1 MIKVLTIKPG
11 DPDVKY
17 YSATVRQVNGR
28 FYEMDGNGK
37 FVYDF
42 FHDCDD
48 LIGKPTITEQEALA
62 QYSKYFDSKEFY
74 NLYA

>member
-11 DPDVKY
+11 DKDVKY

-28 FYEMDGNGK
+28 FYEMDGNGR

-48 LIGKPTITEQEALA
+48 LIGKPTITEQEALE
-62 QYSKYFDSKEFY
+62 KYKKFFDGSEFY

>member
-1 MIKVLTIKPG
+1 MVKVLTIKPG

-28 FYEMDGNGK
+28 FYEMDGDGK

-48 LIGKPTITEQEALA
+48 LIGKPTISEKEA
-62 QYSKYFDSKEFY
+62 YEKYTKHFDGKEFY